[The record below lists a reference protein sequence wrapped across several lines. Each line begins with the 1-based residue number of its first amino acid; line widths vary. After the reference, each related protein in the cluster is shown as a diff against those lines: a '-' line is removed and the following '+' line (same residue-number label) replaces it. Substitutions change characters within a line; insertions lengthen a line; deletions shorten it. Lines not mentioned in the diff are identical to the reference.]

1 MIAVIDA
8 SRRGLPVK
16 TKSSA
21 RARALAA
28 ALLLLA
34 PGLAAC
40 GGGDDENKNQGDA
53 GGTLTVWSLENQTDR
68 VQAAQAIAD
77 KFTAANGT
85 KVKIVATDENQ
96 FSSLITSAAAAG
108 TLPDVVGALPLA
120 AVAQMSTNDLLDTDS
135 AKAVVDGLGT
145 GTFSPR
151 ALELTG
157 QDGKQLAVPSDGWA
171 QLLFYRKDLFDA
183 AGLAA
188 PDTFDKIRAAAQKL
202 NSKDVAGIT
211 MATVPNDAFTEQSFE
226 NFALGNNCQMVDNAK
241 TILLDSPQCVQT
253 FELYGDMVHDFSVPG
268 AQDVDTT
275 RATYFSGKAAMIVWS
290 SFLLDEM
297 AGLRNDAAP
306 TCPQCKSDKAFLA
319 KNSGIVTAISGPGG
333 QPAQFGE
340 ITSWTITKDGKN
352 TEAARKFVSYMMNEG
367 YSDWL
372 GIAPEGKFPVR
383 KGTQDDAAKFTTAWN
398 KLPAGVDTKK
408 PLGEVYP
415 AEVIEA
421 LQKSPDTFQRWGFPQ
436 KQGALV
442 GATLGELPVPKAIN
456 SLVGGELDAAGA
468 AKRAADDVRTIQKST
483 E

>member
-1 MIAVIDA
+1 VKIDHGRWWRLPA
-8 SRRGLPVK
+8 AGLLV
-16 TKSSA
+16 
-21 RARALAA
+21 AA
-28 ALLLLA
+28 TLT
-34 PGLAAC
+34 GC
-40 GGGDDENKNQGDA
+40 GDDGGGGDGK

-68 VQAAQAIAD
+68 VQATQAIAD
-77 KFTAANGT
+77 KFTAASGI

-120 AVAQMSTNDLLDTDS
+120 AVAQMATNDLLDTDA
-135 AKAVVDGLGT
+135 AKSVMDGLGT
-145 GTFSPR
+145 ATFSPR
-151 ALELTG
+151 AVELSS
-157 QDGKQLAVPSDGWA
+157 QDGKQLAIPSDGWA
-171 QLLFYRKDLFDA
+171 QLLFYRKDLFDK
-183 AGLAA
+183 AGLGP
-188 PDTFDKIRAAAQKL
+188 PDTYDKIRQAAQQL

-211 MATVPNDAFTEQSFE
+211 LATVPNDAFTEQTFE
-226 NFALGNNCQMVDNAK
+226 NLALGNNCQLVDANK
-241 TILLDSPQCVQT
+241 TVTLDSPQCVQT
-253 FELYGDMVHDFSVPG
+253 FQLYEDLLKSYSVPG

-275 RATYFSGKAAMIVWS
+275 RATYFSGKAAMVVWS

-306 TCPQCKSDKAFLA
+306 SCPQCRSDKQFLA

-340 ITSWTITKDGKN
+340 ITSWTITKGGEN
-352 TEAARKFVSYMMNEG
+352 TDAAKKFVAYMMNEG
-367 YSDWL
+367 YTDWL

-383 KGTQDDAAKFTTAWN
+383 KGTQHEATKFTEAWN
-398 KLPAGVDTKK
+398 DLPAGVDTKK

-415 AEVIEA
+415 ADVMAA

-442 GATLGELPVPKAIN
+442 GATLGELPVPKAVN
-456 SLVGGELDAAGA
+456 ALAGGEVDAAGA
-468 AKRAADDVRTIQKST
+468 AKRAADDVKNIQKSL